1 MLAIIFPGQ
10 GSQSV
15 GMGSDFYDNFPI
27 VRDIFE
33 EITDETGID
42 IKEIINN
49 NPENKLNITE
59 YTQICIFSISISIF
73 QTIKDLLGSNITE
86 KIKFMA
92 GHSLGEYSALAASE
106 SLSIKKCAK
115 LLKSRGKF
123 MQNSYPEYKSGM
135 LAVMGMNI
143 NQVEEIMN
151 MNEKSNFQI
160 ANDNGPQQVII
171 SLNKKNFKNVTEL
184 LKKKG
189 AKKVVPLNVSA
200 AFHSSYMKNA
210 EENLI
215 NEFKKLDFK
224 DSKYPIISN
233 FNAKPNQ
240 NSKEILHD
248 LEKQITNRVRWTETI
263 NFLEKNKILH
273 IIEVGPNKVLSGLSK
288 RISNNFTFTNVS
300 NIKELENLKNAI

>member
-10 GSQSV
+10 GSQSI
-15 GMGSDFYDNFPI
+15 GMGRDFYDNFPR

-33 EITDETGID
+33 EIADETGID

-59 YTQICIFSISISIF
+59 YSQICIFSISISIF
-73 QTIKDLLGSNITE
+73 QTIKDLLGNRITE

-106 SLSIKKCAK
+106 SLGIHKCAQ

-123 MQNSYPEYKSGM
+123 MQDSYPEYESGM
-135 LAVMGMNI
+135 LAVIGLNI

-151 MNEKSNFQI
+151 KDEKSNFQI

-171 SLNKKNFKNVTEL
+171 SLNKRNFENVTES
-184 LKKKG
+184 LKDRG
-189 AKKVVPLNVSA
+189 AKKIVPLNVSA

-210 EENLI
+210 ELNLI

-233 FNAKPNQ
+233 FKAKPNQ
-240 NSKEILHD
+240 NSREIIHD
-248 LEKQITNRVRWTETI
+248 LEKQITSRVRWTETI

-300 NIKELENLKNAI
+300 NIKELEDLKNAI

>member
-15 GMGSDFYDNFPI
+15 GMGSDFYDNFPR

-33 EITDETGID
+33 EIADETGID

-143 NQVEEIMN
+143 NQVEKIMN
-151 MNEKSNFQI
+151 MDEKSNFQI

-171 SLNKKNFKNVTEL
+171 SLNKKI
-184 LKKKG
+184 
-189 AKKVVPLNVSA
+189 S
-200 AFHSSYMKNA
+200 
-210 EENLI
+210 
-215 NEFKKLDFK
+215 KKL
-224 DSKYPIISN
+224 
-233 FNAKPNQ
+233 Q
-240 NSKEILHD
+240 NC
-248 LEKQITNRVRWTETI
+248 
-263 NFLEKNKILH
+263 
-273 IIEVGPNKVLSGLSK
+273 
-288 RISNNFTFTNVS
+288 
-300 NIKELENLKNAI
+300 